1 MTDNRKASSYLAW
14 WDPRQYVRDLRSGNV
29 GVAEMARYFGF
40 WLFMVF
46 LRRVRGFRFWVA
58 LYDALQRR
66 RGGDPFPFGQGTRT
80 DTPTSRLHLQPGEV
94 VEVKTYDEILE
105 TLKEEGKNRGLLF
118 DREMIKYCGRRFKV
132 LSRVG
137 RLIEPKSGK

>member
-1 MTDNRKASSYLAW
+1 MRRYPSLVGVDAAAPGRRPVFCCQMTDIRKASSYLAW

-58 LYDALQRR
+58 LLHSSGAAVATRFPLV
-66 RGGDPFPFGQGTRT
+66 RGRA
-80 DTPTSRLHLQPGEV
+80 PTHRPPGSICSPVKSSR
-94 VEVKTYDEILE
+94 
-105 TLKEEGKNRGLLF
+105 
-118 DREMIKYCGRRFKV
+118 
-132 LSRVG
+132 
-137 RLIEPKSGK
+137 